1 MHRNTPTVTIWQ
13 HTAFNSHSTTVVPDG
28 CRDLICHAL
37 PGQRPTWFV
46 TDLADTSYDV
56 PGTVGE
62 RFWGFRMQP
71 GVQVDAARLLA
82 ATQACSIQDPTDLL
96 PLLHDCMHLDA
107 RVDEALASLAQCD
120 RIAAAARSLGVS
132 ERTLQRLV
140 QSATGRPPIYWK
152 RLARVRRAA
161 LSLPQA
167 STLAD
172 CAADHGY
179 VDQAHMA
186 HEFKCWLGASPSA
199 VLARPE
205 LHSVLAASGYG

>member
-1 MHRNTPTVTIWQ
+1 MQPKAPIVDVWQ
-13 HTAFNSHSTTVVPDG
+13 HTATTSHSTTVVPDG

-37 PGQRPTWFV
+37 PSQRPTWFV
-46 TDLADTSYDV
+46 TELADTSYDV
-56 PGTVGE
+56 PGTAGE
-62 RFWGFRMQP
+62 CFWGFRMQP

-82 ATQACSIQDPTDLL
+82 ATHACSIQDPTEVL
-96 PLLHDCMHLDA
+96 PLLHDHIHLDA
-107 RVDEALASLAQCD
+107 RVDEALASLAQFD
-120 RIAAAARSLGVS
+120 RIATAARMLGVS

-140 QSATGRPPIYWK
+140 QGATGRPPTYWK

-161 LSLPQA
+161 LALPLA
-167 STLAD
+167 PTLAA

-205 LHSVLAASGYG
+205 LLSVLAASGYG

>member
-1 MHRNTPTVTIWQ
+1 MQRKALTVDIWQ
-13 HTAFNSHSTTVVPDG
+13 HTAVSSHSTTVVPDG

-46 TDLADTSYDV
+46 TDLADASYDV

-62 RFWGFRMQP
+62 CFWGFRMQP

-82 ATQACSIQDPTDLL
+82 TLDGRTLHDAREAL
-96 PLLHDCMHLDA
+96 PLLHDCVHLDV
-107 RVDEALASLAQCD
+107 RVEEALASLAQFD
-120 RIAAAARSLGVS
+120 RTATAARMLGVS

-140 QSATGRPPIYWK
+140 QGATDRTPIYWK

-161 LSLPQA
+161 QA
-167 STLAD
+167 LLLAPTLAD

-179 VDQAHMA
+179 VDQAHMTR
-186 HEFKCWLGASPSA
+186 EFKHWLGATPTA
-199 VLARPE
+199 AMARPE
-205 LHSVLAASGYG
+205 LLSALAASGYG

>member
-1 MHRNTPTVTIWQ
+1 MHRNSPTVTIWQ
-13 HTAFNSHSTTVVPDG
+13 HTAVSCYSTTVVPDG

-46 TDLADTSYDV
+46 TDLADASYYV

-71 GVQVDAARLLA
+71 GVQVDAARLLDA
-82 ATQACSIQDPTDLL
+82 LDGRALHDAREAL
-96 PLLHDCMHLDA
+96 PLLRDCMHLDA
-107 RVDEALASLAQCD
+107 RVDEALVSLAQFD
-120 RIAAAARSLGVS
+120 RIATAAHMLGVS

-140 QSATGRPPIYWK
+140 QGATGRPPTYWK

-161 LSLPQA
+161 QALPLA
-167 STLAD
+167 HTLAD
-172 CAADHGY
+172 CAAAHGY

-186 HEFKCWLGASPSA
+186 HEFKCWLGATPGA

-205 LHSVLAASGYG
+205 LLSALAASGYG

>member
-1 MHRNTPTVTIWQ
+1 MQRKALTVDIWQ
-13 HTAFNSHSTTVVPDG
+13 HTAETSHSSTVVPDG

-46 TDLADTSYDV
+46 TELAATSYDIS
-56 PGTVGE
+56 GTVGE
-62 RFWGFRMQP
+62 CFWGFRMQP

-82 ATQACSIQDPTDLL
+82 ALDGRTLHDAREAL
-96 PLLHDCMHLDA
+96 PLLHDCVHLDA
-107 RVDEALASLAQCD
+107 SVDEALASLAQFD
-120 RIAAAARSLGVS
+120 RIATAARMLGVS

-140 QSATGRPPIYWK
+140 QGATGRPPTYWK

-161 LSLPQA
+161 QALPLA
-167 STLAD
+167 PSLAD

-205 LHSVLAASGYG
+205 LLIVLAASGYG